1 MLLKRTHL
9 IPTAAA
15 ILCVA
20 APALAAS
27 SATAASTAASTAGG
41 ADARAAAFAAGVA
54 HITGLAISPLLV
66 LVLLGWVDFV
76 RAGGFDA
83 ATLPLHANPW
93 LLVPCTLVL
102 AAALAKKC
110 VSPAIPLPIRK
121 TLDAGEYLEAKLSAL
136 VAAGV
141 LLPSII
147 ATMAAATGDPSG
159 GAAQAAG
166 VAASWAT
173 YLWLVPAALIVFL
186 AVWITF
192 HAIDGLV
199 LLSPF
204 AIIDTLLVSLRATVL
219 VVLGLAFLAS
229 PLLALVLCAPIIVL
243 SLLFAGWCV
252 RLDLFA
258 MCLALDILLARGDR
272 ADPARGPVRAFL
284 AARGHGA
291 PIRTMGHAEPCDGG
305 MRFTYRP
312 FFILPRR
319 TLVIEAERGA
329 LVRGAVWSTMRDDA
343 RSRRLVHLP
352 PRYNQ
357 HADRIAARF
366 GVTPRDGT
374 VRRAWSGLVR
384 GFRAIFD
391 GGEAPAGT

>member
-147 ATMAAATGDPSG
+147 ATMAAATGDPG
-159 GAAQAAG
+159 DGAAQAAG
-166 VAASWAT
+166 LATTWAT

-272 ADPARGPVRAFL
+272 ADPNHGTCRAL
-284 AARGHGA
+284 R
-291 PIRTMGHAEPCDGG
+291 RRHA
-305 MRFTYRP
+305 
-312 FFILPRR
+312 
-319 TLVIEAERGA
+319 
-329 LVRGAVWSTMRDDA
+329 
-343 RSRRLVHLP
+343 VHLP
-352 PRYNQ
+352 PVLHPAAADARDRGRAGRAGARRDLVD
-357 HADRIAARF
+357 HARRRALAAPRAPAAALQPARRPDRRTLRRDAARRH
-366 GVTPRDGT
+366 GAPRLERTRARVPRDL
-374 VRRAWSGLVR
+374 RRRRGAGRDLTPIHRGARSRVR
-384 GFRAIFD
+384 G
-391 GGEAPAGT
+391 